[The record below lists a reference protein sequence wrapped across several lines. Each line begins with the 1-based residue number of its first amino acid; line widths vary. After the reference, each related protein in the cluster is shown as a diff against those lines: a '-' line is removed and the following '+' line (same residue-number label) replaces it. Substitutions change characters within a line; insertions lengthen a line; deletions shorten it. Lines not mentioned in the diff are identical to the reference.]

1 MRELFLFIIQY
12 GKELLAFI
20 LYIIISY
27 ISIGIKN
34 IYKGYVNEHT
44 KKSIA
49 ELCVNACEQLHSNDS
64 KEEKFKYASK
74 NLKQILLEKNIKL
87 SDTEIKVL
95 IESFCYSLEGGN
107 ND

>member
-1 MRELFLFIIQY
+1 MKELFLFFIQY
-12 GKELLAFI
+12 GKELFAFT

-27 ISIGIKN
+27 ISIKIKN
-34 IYKGYVNEHT
+34 IYNNYINEHT
-44 KKSIA
+44 KKNIA
-49 ELCVNACEQLHSNDS
+49 ELCVNACEQLHSNDTN
-64 KEEKFKYASK
+64 EEKFIYASE